1 MANRENNE
9 DFRSDDLRDSAM
21 MSHLLDALEE
31 GTDIGEY
38 GRLTFVMVARHFLED
53 EELVS
58 LLQGQPGME
67 EEGDARALLLQVRER
82 GYNPP
87 KRERILEWQ
96 QQQEF
101 PICPTPDDPVACN
114 VYRELRFPDELYE
127 NIDDYWEERAEA
139 AVDRG

>member
-1 MANRENNE
+1 MADQADQ
-9 DFRSDDLRDSAM
+9 DFRSDNLRDSGM

-53 EELVS
+53 AELVS
-58 LLQGQPGME
+58 YLQGQPGMDE
-67 EEGDARALLLQVRER
+67 AEDALALVMQVRER

-96 QQQEF
+96 QQQTF
-101 PICPTPDDPVACN
+101 PICPTPEDPAACN
-114 VYRELRFPDELYE
+114 VYGELKFPDELYE

-139 AVDRG
+139 AVD